1 MVVTIKISE
10 RVKER
15 LEKLAEKM
23 GGVSINTV
31 VETLLDHYE
40 TGITK
45 DKPVKSRIDVMLI
58 NKIDVDYIRCLK
70 CGRRIQ
76 VGEEFRYIRIDYE
89 DGSRDVIRIC
99 MECSLNATLLKRYY
113 VEKRKLEVIVRE
125 LRKEANELVEQV
137 EELKKQADILKIKAD
152 IAVMIKDTKE
162 LLRSV
167 ANNDL
172 RTTLVMV
179 LERLDDINTKLD
191 KLEPIPLKPQ
201 ARPQTQ
207 KPQAREPSRS

>member
-1 MVVTIKISE
+1 MVVTIKVSE

-15 LEKLAEKM
+15 LEKIAEKM

-58 NKIDVDYIRCLK
+58 NKIDADYIRCLK

-113 VEKRKLEVIVRE
+113 IERRKLEVIVRE
-125 LRKEANELVEQV
+125 LRKEANQLVEEI
-137 EELKKQADILKIKAD
+137 EELKKQADVLKIKAE
-152 IAVMIKDTKE
+152 IASVMKDVKE
-162 LLRSV
+162 LLRNV
-167 ANNDL
+167 AGGDL

-179 LERLDDINTKLD
+179 LERLDDINNKLD
-191 KLEPIPLKPQ
+191 KLEPIPL
-201 ARPQTQ
+201 RPQT
-207 KPQAREPSRS
+207 KPPKEAPQRAREPR

>member
-1 MVVTIKISE
+1 VVVTIKVSE

-15 LEKLAEKM
+15 LEKIAEKM

-40 TGITK
+40 TGIVR
-45 DKPVKSRIDVMLI
+45 DKPIKSKIDIMLI
-58 NKIDVDYIRCLK
+58 NKIDADYVRCMRCNK
-70 CGRRIQ
+70 KIA

-99 MECSLNATLLKRYY
+99 QDCMLNATLLKRYY

-125 LRKEANELVEQV
+125 LRKEANQLVEEV
-137 EELKKQADILKIKAD
+137 EELKKQADILKIKAE

-172 RTTLVMV
+172 RTTLYQV
-179 LERLDDINTKLD
+179 LERLDDINNKLD

-201 ARPQTQ
+201 TKPQA
-207 KPQAREPSRS
+207 KPQAREPR

>member
-1 MVVTIKISE
+1 VVVTIKVSE
-10 RVKER
+10 KVKER
-15 LEKLAEKM
+15 LEKLSEKL
-23 GGVSINTV
+23 GGVSINTA
-31 VETLLDHYE
+31 VETLLDYYE
-40 TGITK
+40 TGIAK
-45 DKPVKSRIDVMLI
+45 EKPIKSKVDTMLI
-58 NKIDVDYIRCLK
+58 NKIDADYIKCMK
-70 CGRRIQ
+70 CGRRIS

-89 DGSRDVIRIC
+89 DGSKDVIRIC

-172 RTTLVMV
+172 RTTLYQV
-179 LERLDDINTKLD
+179 LERLDDINNKLD

-201 ARPQTQ
+201 TKPQA
-207 KPQAREPSRS
+207 KPQAREPR

>member
-1 MVVTIKISE
+1 MVVTIKVSE
-10 RVKER
+10 KVKER
-15 LEKLAEKM
+15 LEKLSEKL
-23 GGVSINTV
+23 GGVSINTA
-31 VETLLDHYE
+31 VETLLDYYE
-40 TGITK
+40 TGIAK
-45 DKPVKSRIDVMLI
+45 EKPIKSKVDTMLI
-58 NKIDVDYIRCLK
+58 NKIDADYIKCMK
-70 CGRRIQ
+70 CGRRIS

-89 DGSRDVIRIC
+89 DGSKDVIRIC

-172 RTTLVMV
+172 RTTLYQV
-179 LERLDDINTKLD
+179 LERLDDINNKLD

-201 ARPQTQ
+201 TKPQA
-207 KPQAREPSRS
+207 KPQAREPR

>member
-1 MVVTIKISE
+1 MVVTIKVSE
-10 RVKER
+10 KVKER
-15 LEKLAEKM
+15 LEKIAEKAGEISLNNVIEM
-23 GGVSINTV
+23 
-31 VETLLDHYE
+31 LLDHYE
-40 TGITK
+40 TGVVR
-45 DKPVKSRIDVMLI
+45 DKPIKNRIDIMLI
-58 NKIDVDYIRCLK
+58 NKIDADYVKCVR
-70 CGRRIQ
+70 CGRKIG

-137 EELKKQADILKIKAD
+137 EELKKQADTLKIKAD

-207 KPQAREPSRS
+207 KPQAREPQKP